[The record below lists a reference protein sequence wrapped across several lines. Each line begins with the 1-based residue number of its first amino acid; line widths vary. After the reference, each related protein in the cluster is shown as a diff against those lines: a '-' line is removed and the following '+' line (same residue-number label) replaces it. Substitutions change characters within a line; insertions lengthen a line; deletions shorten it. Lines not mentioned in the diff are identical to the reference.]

1 MDRSKPPPAYVSR
14 RQALALAFG
23 GGQWFPAAL
32 KAAPPTTR
40 VRLAISE
47 SLVFP
52 NVNLD
57 DARAA
62 MRIWL
67 KRVMVDLNVVFE
79 LSPNVFDTTEE
90 ILQRARIGDFD
101 AVALNVIEYRQ
112 IAEFLDSSQIITP
125 QGAAGMDR
133 YLLLAKRDS
142 EILRLADLKG
152 RNLLVL
158 KDPKMCVADAW
169 LSTILADSGRG
180 PSEQFFRSVT
190 EETKPA
196 QVILPVFFGR
206 VDACLTFGHSF
217 DTMCELN
224 PQVGKALI
232 PIAASPEMTVI
243 LCVFRKNYPGAG
255 RDVFTKV
262 YTNLHNSASGRQV
275 EALFQFVGA
284 ESRNASCLAPALAIL
299 EKAAHI
305 RGLGR
310 PGSRKG

>member
-101 AVALNVIEYRQ
+101 AVAVAADFFKNVL
-112 IAEFLDSSQIITP
+112 A
-125 QGAAGMDR
+125 GAVGQ
-133 YLLLAKRDS
+133 LGGGIGG
-142 EILRLADLKG
+142 EG
-152 RNLLVL
+152 
-158 KDPKMCVADAW
+158 
-169 LSTILADSGRG
+169 GRG
-180 PSEQFFRSVT
+180 ED
-190 EETKPA
+190 
-196 QVILPVFFGR
+196 G
-206 VDACLTFGHSF
+206 
-217 DTMCELN
+217 
-224 PQVGKALI
+224 
-232 PIAASPEMTVI
+232 
-243 LCVFRKNYPGAG
+243 
-255 RDVFTKV
+255 
-262 YTNLHNSASGRQV
+262 
-275 EALFQFVGA
+275 
-284 ESRNASCLAPALAIL
+284 
-299 EKAAHI
+299 
-305 RGLGR
+305 
-310 PGSRKG
+310 